1 MKRDGLRTAV
11 QSLRS
16 MSVKS
21 LCAGAALLLM
31 FASGWAAP
39 QPSYQTS
46 RQAPP
51 VKEDPN
57 AVMRQMKTALGD
69 LRHEVSNHESE
80 IRTFDE
86 KLQNQE
92 ASFEQLRQLLTDD
105 VQTQRDFVK
114 ASNINLEGKTETLE
128 QSINT
133 LDAAVKGLTA
143 DLRQMKTQAND
154 SVSVLAQHKQK
165 LGELEKLLETQNQ
178 HMQNLEA
185 ALHSIME
192 VLQAKQP
199 PKEMAVKVSE
209 GGLKTYKVQPGDSL
223 ERIARAQKVSVQ
235 ALRDANQLSNDRI
248 IVGQTLKIP

>member
-1 MKRDGLRTAV
+1 
-11 QSLRS
+11 
-16 MSVKS
+16 MSVKR
-21 LCAGAALLLM
+21 LYAAAALFLM
-31 FASGWAAP
+31 TASGWAAP
-39 QPSYQTS
+39 QSSYQTT
-46 RQAPP
+46 RPAAP

-57 AVMRQMKTALGD
+57 AVMRQMKTALTD
-69 LRHEVSNHESE
+69 LKHEVSNHESE
-80 IRTFDE
+80 IRTFEE

-92 ASFEQLRQLLTDD
+92 ASFEQLRQQLTDD
-105 VQTQRDFVK
+105 VQVQRDFVK

-128 QSINT
+128 QSLNN
-133 LDAAVKGLTA
+133 LDTVVKGLTA

-154 SVSVLAQHKQK
+154 SVSVLTQYKQK
-165 LGELEKLLETQNQ
+165 LSELEKLMETQSQ

-185 ALHSIME
+185 ALHSMME

-199 PKEMAVKVSE
+199 PRESAIKLSE

-248 IVGQTLKIP
+248 MVGQTLKIP